1 MTERLIAAALTPA
14 WATCAVGFWVHVAAY
29 RVAGVLK

>member
-1 MTERLIAAALTPA
+1 MTERLIAAALTLA

-29 RVAGVLK
+29 RLAGVIR